1 MRIYEFAQLNNV
13 SSKDIIEKL
22 QKNGFDVKSHMS
34 VLDEKAL
41 SFLENK
47 TKQVSVSAQKAEL
60 VKESKPTH
68 PIENTVTQLSQQ
80 ATVKTS
86 SSSKAD
92 KQSKVP
98 QASSLKV
105 SSNISQQ
112 QPTIAKKETKESP
125 SAATQIELVVHQMG
139 IAELAEKIKK
149 PVTDVIITL
158 LKWGVVATKNQ
169 IISEDIVQRLAHHYE
184 IPVIKAPIKQE
195 SVDVAVKKTAT
206 GSNLEKRPPV
216 VVVVGHVD
224 HGKTTLLDYIRKTRV
239 AFKEKGG
246 ITQHLGAYE
255 ATTPHGNIVFLDTP
269 GHEAFVK
276 IRQRGIKVADIV
288 ILIVAADDGVMPQ
301 TVEAIKYA
309 LSMKVP
315 IVVAINKVDRV
326 DAARLDVIK
335 RQLNQYG
342 VTVEEWGGDIICV
355 PISAKTGAGVD
366 RLLEMLSLQA
376 EMMELRAEINV
387 PAEGYVLESSSEKG
401 RGWVVTLIAQNG
413 ILKVGDY
420 VLTGTTSGH
429 ISSLFDSYGKR
440 IKESHPAL
448 PVQAAGFDGR
458 PEAGDSFKVVSKSE
472 YLKAKSSGESKN
484 SLAGKRFMYE
494 NGLNILVKTDNHSS
508 LEAVVEGIDRLS
520 RKQQKGF
527 NILRQD
533 VGDVN
538 EGDIEFAFNTGARIV
553 CFNVKTESNAQVLAD
568 RRKVQVMYFG
578 IIYKLLEELEAIAEA
593 AKDIEMVRT
602 KIGEASV
609 LKVFD
614 IKKVGVIAGAIMR
627 DGRFTR
633 DGYAVIWR
641 GRTKVGEGKITS
653 LQRDKKSVKEISS
666 GFECAFMVDGFT
678 DWQEDDRVEC
688 FIDVPKK

>member
-13 SSKDIIEKL
+13 SSKDLVEKL

-41 SFLENK
+41 SFLDKLFAK
-47 TKQVSVSAQKAEL
+47 TNVSSPKEAKSL
-60 VKESKPTH
+60 KESKPVT
-68 PIENTVTQLSQQ
+68 PIEDKVPELSQ
-80 ATVKTS
+80 TTTKVTPKS
-86 SSSKAD
+86 SEHNKRQPVLEKKD
-92 KQSKVP
+92 QP
-98 QASSLKV
+98 LPASPV
-105 SSNISQQ
+105 G
-112 QPTIAKKETKESP
+112 
-125 SAATQIELVVHQMG
+125 LVVHQMG
-139 IAELAEKIKK
+139 VAELAEKIKK

-158 LKWGVVATKNQ
+158 LKWGIIATKNQ
-169 IISEDIVQRLAHHYE
+169 IVSEDVVQRVASHYD
-184 IPVIKAPIKQE
+184 IPVIKAPVKQE
-195 SVDVAVKKTAT
+195 SVEVSKKLAS
-206 GSNLEKRPPV
+206 GAALEKRPPV

-255 ATTPHGNIVFLDTP
+255 ATTPHGSIVFLDTP

-309 LSMKVP
+309 LAMKVP
-315 IVVAINKVDRV
+315 IVVAINKVDKV
-326 DAARLDVIK
+326 DSARLEVIK

-342 VTVEEWGGDIICV
+342 ITVEDWGGDVICV
-355 PISAKTGAGVD
+355 PISAKVGTAVD
-366 RLLEMLSLQA
+366 RLLEMVALQA

-387 PAEGYVLESSSEKG
+387 PADGYVLESSSEKG

-413 ILKVGDY
+413 ILRVGDY
-420 VLTGTTSGH
+420 ILCGNTSGR

-440 IKESHPAL
+440 VKEIHPAL
-448 PVQAAGFDGR
+448 PAQAAGFDGR
-458 PEAGDSFKVVSKSE
+458 PEAGDFFRVVSKSH
-472 YLKAKSSGESKN
+472 YLKAKSAGEGKL

-494 NGLNILVKTDNHSS
+494 NGINILVKADNHSS
-508 LEAVVEGIDRLS
+508 LEAIIEGIDRLS
-520 RKQQKGF
+520 KKQKKGF

-553 CFNVKTESNAQVLAD
+553 CFNVKTETNAHVLAD
-568 RRKVQVMYFG
+568 RRKVSILYYG
-578 IIYKLLEELEAIAEA
+578 IIYKLLEDLDDIADA

-602 KIGEASV
+602 KIGEAVV
-609 LKVFD
+609 LRVFD

-641 GRTKVGEGKITS
+641 GKTKVGEGKITS
-653 LQRDKKSVKEISS
+653 LQRDKKSVKEVFA
-666 GFECAFMVDGFT
+666 GFECGFMVDGFS
-678 DWQEDDRVEC
+678 DWAQDDRVEC
-688 FIDVPKK
+688 FIDIPKK

>member
-13 SSKDIIEKL
+13 SSKDVIEKL

-41 SFLENK
+41 AFLQKPTAQSHTN
-47 TKQVSVSAQKAEL
+47 AQKVEPL
-60 VKESKPTH
+60 KESKPAN
-68 PIENTVTQLSQQ
+68 PIEDTVSQLSQET
-80 ATVKTS
+80 AKAKTS
-86 SSSKAD
+86 KSRPAPSSA
-92 KQSKVP
+92 
-98 QASSLKV
+98 ASQHSTL
-105 SSNISQQ
+105 I
-112 QPTIAKKETKESP
+112 KKEASVAP
-125 SAATQIELVVHQMG
+125 VELVVHQMG

-158 LKWGVVATKNQ
+158 LKWGIVATKNQ
-169 IISEDIVQRLAHHYE
+169 IISEDVVQRLAHHYE
-184 IPVIKAPIKQE
+184 IPIVKAPIKAE
-195 SVDVAVKKTAT
+195 AVEAVKKVTSGAH
-206 GSNLEKRPPV
+206 LEKRPPV

-301 TVEAIKYA
+301 TIEAIKYA

-315 IVVAINKVDRV
+315 IVVAINKVDKV
-326 DAARLDVIK
+326 DVARLDIIK

-342 VTVEEWGGDIICV
+342 ITVEDWGGDIICV
-355 PISAKTGAGVD
+355 PISAKIGTGVD
-366 RLLEMLSLQA
+366 RLLEMVSLQA
-376 EMMELRAEINV
+376 EIMELRAEINV

-440 IKESHPAL
+440 IKASHPAL

-458 PEAGDSFKVVSKSE
+458 PEAGDSFRVVSKNE
-472 YLKAKSSGESKN
+472 YLKSKSSGEGKISF
-484 SLAGKRFMYE
+484 SSKRFMYE
-494 NGLNILVKTDNHSS
+494 NGINILVKADNHSS
-508 LEAVVEGIDRLS
+508 LEAIIEGIDRLS
-520 RKQQKGF
+520 KKQQKGF

-538 EGDIEFAFNTGARIV
+538 EGDIEFAFNTGARII
-553 CFNVKTESNAQVLAD
+553 CFNVKTESNAQALSD
-568 RRKVQVMYFG
+568 RRKVQVLYFG
-578 IIYKLLEELEAIAEA
+578 IIYKLLEDLQAIAEA

-602 KIGEASV
+602 KIGEAMV
-609 LKVFD
+609 LRVFD

-633 DGYAVIWR
+633 DGYAVVWR
-641 GRTKVGEGKITS
+641 GKTKVGEGKITS
-653 LQRDKKSVKEISS
+653 LQRDKKTVKEVFS
-666 GFECAFMVDGFT
+666 GFECAFMIDGFT
-678 DWQEDDRVEC
+678 DWAEDDRVEC